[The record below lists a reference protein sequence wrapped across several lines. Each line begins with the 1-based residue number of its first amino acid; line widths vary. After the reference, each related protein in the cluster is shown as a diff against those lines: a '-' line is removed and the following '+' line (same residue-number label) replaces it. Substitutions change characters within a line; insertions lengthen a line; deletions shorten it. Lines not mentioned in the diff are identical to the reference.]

1 MAETEAVAPER
12 TTTRRRTTNGSAAS
26 RSATRRVRQ
35 SEDDIEAQVS
45 QLQDDLRAITRTLG
59 RMGESRVDQVRSA
72 AQSQAANLLQRGQD
86 AVSGVQDE
94 FGEMEKQIKDTIRA
108 KPLTA
113 VAGAVALGF
122 LMALIT
128 R

>member
-1 MAETEAVAPER
+1 MAETEALAPER
-12 TTTRRRTTNGSAAS
+12 TTPARRRTNGAAAS
-26 RSATRRVRQ
+26 RRAPRRVR
-35 SEDDIEAQVS
+35 SDDDIEAQVS

-59 RMGESRVDQVRSA
+59 RMGESRVDQVRNA
-72 AQSQAANLLQRGQD
+72 AQEQASSLFQRGQE